1 MRKVVILMSI
11 TIKGLNS
18 SNYNFGSLSSIRK
31 QAQAIQDRLDAES
44 AARKEEQERTG
55 LIRNPST
62 GEMLELSSV
71 PEWQRERWEQ
81 REQANSVSPEE
92 AMIGFMATAPHS
104 EEIELDKQRAAV
116 FTKIQNKMLTGKKL
130 SGEEKKFLQEHYPA
144 HAVRAEMI
152 EAEAEQLERSLKNCK
167 TKDEAQQVYM
177 DAKTRA
183 MGGSGRDDGSILL
196 LLPALDNTYNEYL
209 KQGTSGKKMNTW
221 A

>member
-1 MRKVVILMSI
+1 MTI
-11 TIKGLNS
+11 TGINS
-18 SNYNFGSLSSIRK
+18 SNYNLGSLSSIRK
-31 QAQAIQDRLDAES
+31 QAQAIQNRLDAES
-44 AARKEEQERTG
+44 TARKEEQERTG
-55 LIRNPST
+55 LIRNPNT
-62 GEMLELSSV
+62 GKMVELSSV

-116 FTKIQNKMLTGKKL
+116 FAKIQNKMLAGKKL
-130 SGEEKKFLQEHYPA
+130 SGKEKKFLQEHYPE
-144 HAVRAEMI
+144 HAARANMI

-167 TKDEAQQVYM
+167 SKDEVQQVYM
-177 DAKTRA
+177 NAKTRA
-183 MGGSGRDDGSILL
+183 MGSASRDDGSILL

-209 KQGTSGKKMNTW
+209 KQGTSGTKMNIW

>member
-1 MRKVVILMSI
+1 MSI
-11 TIKGLNS
+11 TIKGLSS
-18 SNYNFGSLSSIRK
+18 SNYDFSSLSSIRK

-62 GEMLELSSV
+62 GEMVELSSV

-116 FTKIQNKMLTGKKL
+116 FTKIQNKMLAGKKL

-144 HAVRAEMI
+144 HAARAQMI
-152 EAEAEQLERSLKNCK
+152 DAEPEQLEKSLKKFK
-167 TKDEAQQVYM
+167 TKDQPQQ
-177 DAKTRA
+177 D
-183 MGGSGRDDGSILL
+183 
-196 LLPALDNTYNEYL
+196 
-209 KQGTSGKKMNTW
+209 
-221 A
+221 

>member
-1 MRKVVILMSI
+1 MTI
-11 TIKGLNS
+11 TGINS
-18 SNYNFGSLSSIRK
+18 SNYNLGSLSSIRK
-31 QAQAIQDRLDAES
+31 QAQAIQNRLDAES
-44 AARKEEQERTG
+44 TARKEEQERTG
-55 LIRNPST
+55 LIRNPNT
-62 GEMLELSSV
+62 GKMVELSSV

-116 FTKIQNKMLTGKKL
+116 FAKIQNKMLAGKKL
-130 SGEEKKFLQEHYPA
+130 SGKEKKFLQEHYPE
-144 HAVRAEMI
+144 HAARANMI

-167 TKDEAQQVYM
+167 SKDEVQQVYM
-177 DAKTRA
+177 NTKTRA
-183 MGGSGRDDGSILL
+183 MGSASRDDGSILL

-209 KQGTSGKKMNTW
+209 KQGTSGTKMNIW